1 MMKRMP
7 NRYHWKAFYLFRV
20 GVLIFFAAI
29 PAQGLSP
36 QRLPSRVTAP
46 QPSPNQLPAVQS
58 MRVEEGRVTAAI
70 VDSPL
75 QNVLREL
82 AERTGII
89 FEVRSQENPLV
100 TVQLQQVDLR
110 EAIER
115 IVPGFNTIF
124 FFDQSQSASPRITLV
139 QVFPRVDVTPQPS
152 ILYLGTGAVTKS
164 NDKVETEE
172 QAFKILAESTDIEAK
187 EKAVEILVT
196 AKSDEAIK
204 VLIDSISDDAPEIR
218 VAAIEGLAALDVKA
232 ALPDILKAL
241 KDKDPAVRQSAATA
255 VALLGNAQNLKDL
268 RPLNTDTDPGVAAAA
283 ETAIR
288 KLSSSE
294 KK

>member
-1 MMKRMP
+1 MKKRMP
-7 NRYHWKAFYLFRV
+7 NRHYWKAFYLLRI
-20 GVLIFFAAI
+20 GVLVFFAAI
-29 PAQGLSP
+29 PAQGVSP
-36 QRLPSRVTAP
+36 QRIPSRATAP
-46 QPSPNQLPAVQS
+46 QPQPGQQPAVQS
-58 MRVEEGRVTAAI
+58 IRVEEGKVTATI
-70 VDSPL
+70 TDSPL

-100 TVQLQQVDLR
+100 SVHLQRVDLQ

-124 FFDQSQSASPRITLV
+124 FFDQSQPASGRITLV
-139 QVFPRVDVTPQPS
+139 QVFPRTDVTPQPS
-152 ILYLGTGAVTKS
+152 ILYLGTGSVTRS
-164 NDKVETEE
+164 NDNIETEE

-196 AKSDEAIK
+196 AKSEESIK
-204 VLIDSISDDAPEIR
+204 VLISSISDSAPEIR

-232 ALPDILKAL
+232 ALPDILKVL
-241 KDKDPAVRQSAATA
+241 RDRHPAVRQSAATA
-255 VALLGNAQNLKDL
+255 VALLGTAQNLKDL
-268 RPLNTDTDPGVAAAA
+268 KPLSTDTDPGVAAAA

-288 KLSSSE
+288 KLSTSV